1 MTLLKQYS
9 ALLAALGLALTF
21 VSFAD
26 EMPSRGV
33 NALADLEY
41 MREVLMYC
49 GISDPRA
56 VEGFLDQKNVIVNDH
71 GMDRNAELEAG
82 SIARQRSYAEWQN
95 RGLGGFKGWCR
106 TEGAD
111 YTETLKTFVIK

>member
-1 MTLLKQYS
+1 MTLLKQYR
-9 ALLAALGLALTF
+9 AAVTAWGLALSF

-26 EMPSRGV
+26 DPPSTGV
-33 NALADLEY
+33 NTLADLEY

-56 VEGFLDQKNVIVNDH
+56 VEGFLDQKNLIINNH
-71 GMDRNAELEAG
+71 GMDRNAVLEAG